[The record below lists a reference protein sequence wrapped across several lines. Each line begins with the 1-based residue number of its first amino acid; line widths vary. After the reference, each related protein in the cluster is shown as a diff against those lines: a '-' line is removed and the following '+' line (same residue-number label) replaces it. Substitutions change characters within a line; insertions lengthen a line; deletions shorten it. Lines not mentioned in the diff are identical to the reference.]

1 MELWMIARRCPA
13 FVSPE
18 ESGMASEADKSLS
31 ERFEKDLAAVKKDIT
46 QLSERIADT
55 LNAVSGEAT
64 KQARRGYRQARRNV
78 DAALSD
84 AQERGRAAMEAA
96 QDAAASIE
104 ETLEDAIRERPV
116 AAIAMAVGLGFLIGV
131 TWRR

>member
-1 MELWMIARRCPA
+1 
-13 FVSPE
+13 
-18 ESGMASEADKSLS
+18 MASEADKSLS
-31 ERFEKDLAAVKKDIT
+31 ERFEKDLAAVKNDIT

-84 AQERGRAAMEAA
+84 AQERGSAAMEAA

>member
-1 MELWMIARRCPA
+1 
-13 FVSPE
+13 
-18 ESGMASEADKSLS
+18 MASDADKGLS
-31 ERFEKDLAAVKKDIT
+31 DRFDKDLAAVKREIS
-46 QLSERIADT
+46 QLSERIAET

-84 AQERGRAAMEAA
+84 AQERGSAAMEAA

-104 ETLEDAIRERPV
+104 ETLEDAIRDRPV
-116 AAIAMAVGLGFLIGV
+116 AAVGLAIGLGFLIGV

>member
-1 MELWMIARRCPA
+1 
-13 FVSPE
+13 
-18 ESGMASEADKSLS
+18 MASNDGDKGLS
-31 ERFEKDLAAVKKDIT
+31 ERFEKDLAGVKEDISR
-46 QLSERIADT
+46 LSERIADT

-64 KQARRGYRQARRNV
+64 RQARRGYRQARRNV

-84 AQERGRAAMEAA
+84 VQERGNAAMEAA
-96 QDAAASIE
+96 QDAANSLE

-116 AAIAMAVGLGFLIGV
+116 AAIAVALGLGFLIGV

>member
-1 MELWMIARRCPA
+1 
-13 FVSPE
+13 
-18 ESGMASEADKSLS
+18 MASEADKSLS

-84 AQERGRAAMEAA
+84 PQERGSAAMEAA

>member
-1 MELWMIARRCPA
+1 
-13 FVSPE
+13 
-18 ESGMASEADKSLS
+18 MASSDADKGLS
-31 ERFEKDLAAVKKDIT
+31 ERFEKDLAAVKNDIS
-46 QLSERIADT
+46 QLSRRISDT

-84 AQERGRAAMEAA
+84 AQERGNAAMEAA

-104 ETLEDAIRERPV
+104 ETLEEAIRERPV
-116 AAIAMAVGLGFLIGV
+116 ASIAVALGLGFLIGV